1 MSNKIRLILGSY
13 LSNFDLEIQSI
24 SFLKGGNISKDSLTV
39 QYYAKE
45 KGQWNLCTD
54 TISAEG
60 EITKRK
66 TPAAR

>member
-39 QYYAKE
+39 QYYAK
-45 KGQWNLCTD
+45 
-54 TISAEG
+54 
-60 EITKRK
+60 KRDSGIFAQILSPQK
-66 TPAAR
+66 AR